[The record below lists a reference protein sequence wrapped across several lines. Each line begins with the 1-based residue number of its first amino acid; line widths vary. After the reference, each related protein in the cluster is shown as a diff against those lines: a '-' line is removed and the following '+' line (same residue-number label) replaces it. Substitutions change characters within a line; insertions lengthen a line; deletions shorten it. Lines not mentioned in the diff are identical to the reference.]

1 MRDSG
6 TSTPSRDPSVLKLVL
21 TMLEWMLAAALLII
35 AAVNVGP
42 DTTIMLG
49 AVALI
54 AILIILR
61 NRHHRRHPDMASG
74 VPDISGQIAARH
86 RYFPEHPGSNLD

>member
-1 MRDSG
+1 MRDSDA
-6 TSTPSRDPSVLKLVL
+6 SVPPSVIKLAL
-21 TMLEWMLAAALLII
+21 TMLEWVLAAVLLII
-35 AAVNVGP
+35 AAINVGP
-42 DTTIMLG
+42 EISIMLG

-54 AILIILR
+54 AVLIILR
-61 NRHHRRHPDMASG
+61 NRHHRRHPVRASG